1 MLFKKKKNQV
11 SVATSNIFWQLFGHL
26 VEVLISV
33 VNINKCMSQ
42 ILFGKVAKWPGCVWQ
57 AWVVWILLM
66 LMLKVAA
73 DFFFFFKGSEE
84 ISPQLKASIIKAD
97 VFSVFTL

>member
-1 MLFKKKKNQV
+1 
-11 SVATSNIFWQLFGHL
+11 
-26 VEVLISV
+26 
-33 VNINKCMSQ
+33 
-42 ILFGKVAKWPGCVWQ
+42 
-57 AWVVWILLM
+57 M

-97 VFSVFTL
+97 AFSVFTL

>member
-1 MLFKKKKNQV
+1 MLFLKK
-11 SVATSNIFWQLFGHL
+11 SGLCSHL
-26 VEVLISV
+26 KHLLAAIWAFEVLISV

-97 VFSVFTL
+97 AFSVFTL